1 MITIAQTSALRRKL
15 VQLRYTPLPL
25 FGKVPA
31 IERWQQVTNVSHEM
45 IVMWAK
51 SWPDATNTGIL
62 TRLTPALDLDIVSEA
77 AAIACEDYVRE
88 RFEEKGWFLVRIGKA
103 PKRAILFRTDAPF
116 RKITAP
122 LISPHDSAEKIEF
135 LASGQQIAVH
145 GIHPQTKQPYR
156 WFGGEPW
163 RIERGELPYIHEFEA
178 QQLIVDVTHI
188 LVSEFG
194 YRRSGPAANG
204 GIPKASNTAGWAPV
218 IDNILHGRSLHDSI
232 NRLASMLVASGM
244 NSGAAVHLIAALLE
258 QADIPHD
265 QRWESR
271 YRDIP
276 RAIDSANRK
285 FR

>member
-1 MITIAQTSALRRKL
+1 MISIAQATAVRREI
-15 VQLRYTPLPL
+15 VRRDYTPLPL

-31 IERWQQVTNVSHEM
+31 MIKWQDVANVSHEM
-45 IVMWAK
+45 IAMWAK
-51 SWPDATNTGIL
+51 SWVDATNTGIL
-62 TRLTPALDLDIVSEA
+62 TKCAPALDIDIYNEP

-88 RFEEKGWFLVRIGKA
+88 RFEEQGWFLVRIGKA

-145 GIHPQTKQPYR
+145 GTHPQTKQPYR

-204 GIPKASNTAGWAPV
+204 GMSKASNIGWTPV
-218 IDNILHGRSLHDSI
+218 IDNILHGRSLHESI
-232 NRLASMLVASGM
+232 NSLASMLVASGM
-244 NSGAAVHLIAALLE
+244 KSGAAVHLIAALLE

-276 RAIDSANRK
+276 RAIDTAYRK